1 MPTLLLLGA
10 TSDMAVAMA
19 RKFAAAGY
27 DIQLAA
33 RHSARLKPLESDL
46 KIRHSVNC
54 TIHEFDAAQPATHA
68 TFLSSLPIRPDVSIC
83 VFGYLGD
90 QQQAETEW
98 TECERIL
105 QTNYIGAV
113 SILNLVANEYAAN
126 GSGLIV
132 GISSVA
138 GERGRQSNYFYG
150 SAKAGFTAYLSGL
163 RNRLFHQGIHVLTV
177 QPGFVNT
184 KMTEN
189 MPLPGPA
196 ILVATPELVADAV
209 YKAVIRKKNVIYVKW
224 FWRWIML
231 LIKSIPEPL
240 FKKLKL

>member
-1 MPTLLLLGA
+1 
-10 TSDMAVAMA
+10 MAVAIA
-19 RKFAAAGY
+19 RKFAAKGY
-27 DIQLAA
+27 NIQLAA
-33 RHSARLKPLESDL
+33 RHSDRLGPLQSDL
-46 KIRHSVNC
+46 TIRYGVTC
-54 TIHEFDAAQPATHA
+54 TIHEFDACEVATHA
-68 TFLSSLPIRPDVSIC
+68 AFLSSLPARPDMTIC

-90 QQQAETEW
+90 QQLAESDW

-113 SILNLVANEYAAN
+113 SILNRVADEYSAK
-126 GSGLIV
+126 GSGLIA

-163 RNRLFHQGIHVLTV
+163 RNRLFHKGVHVLTV
-177 QPGFVNT
+177 QPGFVYT

-196 ILVATPELVADAV
+196 LLVASPEIVANAV
-209 YKAVIRKKNVIYVKW
+209 FRAIQKKKNVIYVKW

-231 LIKSIPEPL
+231 LIKSIPESL
-240 FKKLKL
+240 FSKLKL